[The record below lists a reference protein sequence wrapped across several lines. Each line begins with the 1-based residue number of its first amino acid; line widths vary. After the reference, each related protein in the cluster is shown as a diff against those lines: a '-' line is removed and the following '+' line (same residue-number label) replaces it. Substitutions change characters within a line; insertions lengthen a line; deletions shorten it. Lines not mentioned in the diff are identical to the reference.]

1 MWIFDKIL
9 DAYDKS
15 LDEWRITLFNAIDK
29 WLAWNSKV
37 KNFLPDHATYDDLKS
52 EMFLAL
58 DNIATSDKPR
68 GKKISNMFAT
78 SRFIKTP
85 PFYSLKCSENGTV
98 FTPDLCGVEEL
109 STAEYSVDEEEM
121 FYIALRDRNIIS
133 SYEYAVM
140 ELYAKPE
147 WDVFAIAEEFWT
159 DIKEIKN
166 IIARVRKRIK
176 VMELTKETFI

>member
-15 LDEWRITLFNAIDK
+15 LDEWRTTLFTAIEK

-37 KNFLPDHATYDDLKS
+37 KNFLPYHATYDDLKS

-58 DNIATSDKPR
+58 DTIAISDKPR

-85 PFYSLKCSENGTV
+85 PFYALKCSENWTV
-98 FTPDLCGVEEL
+98 FTPDLCWVEEL
-109 STAEYSVDEEEM
+109 SSAEYSVDEEEM
-121 FYIALRDRNIIS
+121 FYLALYNRNIIS
-133 SYEYAVM
+133 KEEYDIM
-140 ELYAKPE
+140 ELYAKNE
-147 WDVFAIAEEFWT
+147 WDIQAIALQFVMT
-159 DIKEIKN
+159 PKEVKN

-176 VMELTKETFI
+176 IMELDKENFI

>member
-15 LDEWRITLFNAIDK
+15 LDEWRTTLFNAIDK

-147 WDVFAIAEEFWT
+147 WDVFAIAEEFGT

>member
-15 LDEWRITLFNAIDK
+15 LDEWRTTLFTALEK
-29 WLAWNSKV
+29 GLAWNSRV

-58 DNIATSDKPR
+58 DSIATSDKPR

-85 PFYSLKCSENGTV
+85 PFYALRCSENGTV

-133 SYEYAVM
+133 DEECDVM
-140 ELYAKPE
+140 ILRSKPIHSP
-147 WDVFAIAEEFWT
+147 DSIAEELWLEVT
-159 DIKEIKN
+159 QVKN
-166 IIARVRKRIK
+166 IIARVKKRIK
-176 VMELTKETFI
+176 IMELEKETFI

>member
-15 LDEWRITLFNAIDK
+15 LDEWRATLFNAIEK

-85 PFYSLKCSENGTV
+85 PFYALKCSENWTV

-109 STAEYSVDEEEM
+109 STAEHSLDEEEM

-147 WDVFAIAEEFWT
+147 WDVFAIAEEFET

-176 VMELTKETFI
+176 IMELEKETFI

>member
-15 LDEWRITLFNAIDK
+15 LDEWRTTLFNAIEK
-29 WLAWNSKV
+29 GLAWNSKV

-85 PFYSLKCSENGTV
+85 PFYALRCWESGTV
-98 FTPDLCGVEEL
+98 FTPDLCWVEDL
-109 STAEYSVDEEEM
+109 STEEYKLDEEEL

-147 WDVFAIAEEFWT
+147 WDIVAIANEFQVEV
-159 DIKEIKN
+159 KEIKN
-166 IIARVRKRIK
+166 VIARVRKRIK
-176 VMELTKETFI
+176 IMELKKESFI